1 MRKLL
6 VGLLVFLGVMS
17 VNGLALAAPEPELVS
32 NTKNLLNDAT
42 TWIMILIP
50 VAAGLMIG
58 YQALMKQFTDD
69 DALVAKH
76 NRAMKNILI
85 AAVIGI
91 SAVSIVKLVLSYFA

>member
-1 MRKLL
+1 MGRHFFSL
-6 VGLLVFLGVMS
+6 VLFLGLITIGGPAS
-17 VNGLALAAPEPELVS
+17 AEPEMVT

-42 TWIMILIP
+42 TWILGLIP
-50 VAAGLMIG
+50 LAGGLMIG

-85 AAVIGI
+85 AGVIGM
-91 SAVSIVKLVLSYFA
+91 SAVGLVKAVLSYYV